1 MDAGLAGHVSAEF
14 LRTLLTAV
22 PIVVMAAVVLN
33 WQSLR
38 WQRLLW
44 TRCALAST
52 QARDD
57 VTVQPR
63 WCGWTLATE
72 GVEIALVGG
81 LAGCRWRGPG
91 QPWTPMSS
99 SEHSHWE
106 VLMTQFRSGKA
117 YCSD

>member
-38 WQRLLW
+38 WRRLLW
-44 TRCALAST
+44 TRCALASA
-52 QARDD
+52 QARDG
-57 VTVQPR
+57 VTIQSR
-63 WCGWTLATE
+63 WCGWTVSTEDVELAL
-72 GVEIALVGG
+72 AGG
-81 LAGCRWRGPG
+81 LAGCRWRGAG
-91 QPWTPMSS
+91 QPWTPLSS
-99 SEHSHWE
+99 SEPSDWE
-106 VLMTQFRSGKA
+106 ALITHIRSGQG